1 MGSREVVAG
10 LLIGAL
16 AGCGRIGFSDRKGF
30 DASTDTTSAVD
41 GPIGSD
47 GPRPMITRVAVADGS
62 VRDGLGTL
70 KNGVPDTAID
80 NSVVQVGDVP
90 NFEDRGIVEF
100 ALPPGLTVTAARID
114 LGVFSSMG
122 PFPFPI
128 EVFGYDAG
136 TSADGLLAV
145 SDWTGGTSLGTFMYG
160 GETTVSFDV
169 TAALATAAT
178 TSSAFVGIRF
188 EFQVPSA
195 ITLNGP
201 FVAFNSNEFPPAA
214 QLTITE

>member
-1 MGSREVVAG
+1 MAPSRAVVAG

-16 AGCGRIGFSDRKGF
+16 AGCGRVGFSDRTGL
-30 DASTDTTSAVD
+30 DASPDSPSD
-41 GPIGSD
+41 GAGSD
-47 GPRPMITRVAVADGS
+47 GPRPMITRIAVADGS
-62 VRDGLGTL
+62 VRDGLATL
-70 KNGVPDTAID
+70 KNGVPDTAMD
-80 NSVVQVGDVP
+80 NSVVQVADVP

-100 ALPPGLTVTAARID
+100 ALPPGLTVTAAQVD

-145 SDWTGGTSLGTFMYG
+145 SDWTGGTSLGTFMYA
-160 GETTVSFDV
+160 GEATVSFDV
-169 TAALATAAT
+169 TAALATAAANA
-178 TSSAFVGIRF
+178 SPYVGIRF
-188 EFQVPSA
+188 EFRDPST
-195 ITLNGP
+195 INLNGP

-214 QLTITE
+214 QLAITE